1 MNCAHCGAVE
11 QRGRF
16 CVACGKTLPPNL
28 DTPRRIRLAARPY
41 LTDDMTQPVL
51 RLRHAVPRQRVE
63 QSQQSEETAAAT

>member
-1 MNCAHCGAVE
+1 MNCAHCDAVE

-16 CVACGKTLPPNL
+16 CVRCGKILPPNL

-63 QSQQSEETAAAT
+63 QSEETAAAN